1 MGLRRHQRT
10 ATRVHPLPSPSSPR
24 TQTYS
29 SGSHSLASEVQTM
42 EMDAVEYVAWGEA
55 KDSMRMFEGNG
66 RLFLD
71 LDAVLP

>member
-1 MGLRRHQRT
+1 
-10 ATRVHPLPSPSSPR
+10 
-24 TQTYS
+24 
-29 SGSHSLASEVQTM
+29 M